1 MESDGKTD
9 ESDGR
14 PTPQKDSQK
23 VVDAGGRFIVS
34 EGERVTG
41 VVGVGVRAG
50 TPGGGDEGDTE
61 AKLIE
66 THKKRK
72 DAISLKNKKGFI
84 FRQKSKY
91 FRKKQKGFQKE
102 SMTSFIL
109 FLYSLILFIIESIY
123 IIKFKTVLASAMGY
137 RVTGVF

>member
-1 MESDGKTD
+1 MESDGPTD

-23 VVDAGGRFIVS
+23 VVDAGGRTIVS

-50 TPGGGDEGDTE
+50 TPGGDEGDTE

-72 DAISLKNKKGFI
+72 DAIFSE
-84 FRQKSKY
+84 
-91 FRKKQKGFQKE
+91 KQKRVPFSSEIDGFSRKSEGFQKKTR
-102 SMTSFIL
+102 SVSFIL
-109 FLYSLILFIIESIY
+109 FLYSLILSIVESIY
-123 IIKFKTVLASAMGY
+123 IIEFKTVPASAVGY
-137 RVTGVF
+137 RVSGVF

>member
-1 MESDGKTD
+1 MESDGTTY

-23 VVDAGGRFIVS
+23 VVDAGGRTIVG

-50 TPGGGDEGDTE
+50 TPGGDEGYPTS
-61 AKLIE
+61 KLIE
-66 THKKRK
+66 TDGKRK

-84 FRQKSKY
+84 FCQKWLEECGKPS
-91 FRKKQKGFQKE
+91 RIT
-102 SMTSFIL
+102 SLPSSFI
-109 FLYSLILFIIESIY
+109 FILYSLYLIEIFYIIE
-123 IIKFKTVLASAMGY
+123 FKAKPRFRERA
-137 RVTGVF
+137 TG